1 MYNLVSYWF
10 NLQGLILKTK
20 VMKTILITLGEFV
33 TRLTNLKQVSEFRE
47 VQLLNK
53 AYKSNLFSLRKQL
66 DNILKFKDEQK
77 YKVCPIIEEI
87 IRRSKEKEIYEFFKA
102 NIIPNKK
109 GEYQSYNILQFIRKN
124 KESIQLNYLAK

>member
-1 MYNLVSYWF
+1 
-10 NLQGLILKTK
+10 
-20 VMKTILITLGEFV
+20 MKTILITLGEFV